1 MTTPVKNEVDE
12 CRMRLVEVGGRTAQD
27 LGLGRIQGEVLV
39 YLFLSES
46 PRGLDDLADEL
57 QLSKAAV
64 CVAARQ
70 LESLG
75 LLRRTRIKGDRRI
88 QYSTADNIASAIQE
102 GVLAQLRQK
111 MRVFGTELE
120 EIDRK
125 LDEAAR
131 SDDGTF
137 FHSRVQRARVLHGRL
152 HKLLESPL
160 LRVFTRRT
168 D

>member
-1 MTTPVKNEVDE
+1 MDVSTTNEVDQ

-39 YLFLSES
+39 YLFLSEE
-46 PRGLDDLADEL
+46 PKGLDDLASEL
-57 QLSKAAV
+57 RLSKAAV

-75 LLRRTRIKGDRRI
+75 LVRRIRIRGDRRI
-88 QYSTADNIASAIQE
+88 RYSTADNIASALQE

-111 MRVFGTELE
+111 MRVFGSELE
-120 EIDRK
+120 EIDHR
-125 LDEAAR
+125 LEDAG
-131 SDDGTF
+131 DDGDGEF
-137 FHSRVQRARVLHGRL
+137 LHSRVQRARVLHGRL
-152 HKLLESPL
+152 RKLLESPL
-160 LRVFTRRT
+160 LRIFTRRT

>member
-1 MTTPVKNEVDE
+1 MDVSATNEVDE

-39 YLFLSES
+39 YLFLSEE
-46 PRGLDDLADEL
+46 PRGLDDLAAEL
-57 QLSKAAV
+57 RLSKAAV

-75 LLRRTRIKGDRRI
+75 LLRRIRVQGDRRI
-88 QYSTADNIASAIQE
+88 RYRSADNIASALQE
-102 GVLAQLRQK
+102 GVLAQFRQK

-120 EIDRK
+120 EVDRR
-125 LDEAAR
+125 LEHAEQNG
-131 SDDGTF
+131 DGEF

-152 HKLLESPL
+152 RKLLESPL
-160 LRVFTRRT
+160 LRIFTRRT